1 MSSWDY
7 NRRTHLN
14 PKQEEDTGVVNS
26 STALNWET
34 TMLLR
39 LEVRFCCLWMDH
51 VASISAAQMI
61 IGCPSARGL
70 QGSST
75 GAELGGWARIELG
88 LWGGVTPRCSLFL
101 VDGKSPYILS
111 FICAASPTSFVLFFS
126 SLIFEV
132 QMLKWLPGNKQH
144 RHFNM
149 KLPAST
155 APPLCLFVCLGLVEW
170 VAHCAHVGFL
180 WRHLNERCL
189 PLTPPQMLAGTHVAL
204 LWKRKLLGCVCVE
217 VWVCGVCGRLN
228 SASGPHL
235 CRSRHDAAEAA

>member
-1 MSSWDY
+1 M
-7 NRRTHLN
+7 
-14 PKQEEDTGVVNS
+14 
-26 STALNWET
+26 
-34 TMLLR
+34 
-39 LEVRFCCLWMDH
+39 
-51 VASISAAQMI
+51 
-61 IGCPSARGL
+61 
-70 QGSST
+70 
-75 GAELGGWARIELG
+75 
-88 LWGGVTPRCSLFL
+88 TPRCSLFL

-111 FICAASPTSFVLFFS
+111 FICAASPTGFVLFFS

-204 LWKRKLLGCVCVE
+204 LWKRKLFGCVCVWRCE
-217 VWVCGVCGRLN
+217 SVGCVGGSILLQDLTSAGPGTMLQKRRSGKIAAGISPLFVSVDLLLN
-228 SASGPHL
+228 QSVLFNWKIQQDL
-235 CRSRHDAAEAA
+235 C